1 MKSKNSQ
8 SKAKIVYVML
18 NRYETYKKI
27 ITSKGM
33 KIEIII
39 LTKFS
44 VHQFQFSKP

>member
-1 MKSKNSQ
+1 MKNKNSQ
-8 SKAKIVYVML
+8 SKPKIVHVML
-18 NRYETYKKI
+18 NRCETHKK

-33 KIEIII
+33 KIEIIL